1 MVLSYY
7 RKEKSYNC
15 YINLKK
21 EVLCSVV
28 SYAKELNMEWKIP
41 GTALKWDRNKVDAF
55 EPQLKS
61 MFMLG
66 GVLLSQV
73 TSLTGLEGHMVQN
86 WVKRGFLSPPENKR
100 YSLNQLCRIININM
114 LKNALPLEKICGLLT
129 YINGD
134 LDDES
139 DDIIDDS
146 TLYFTFL
153 KLAARAKS
161 IDDEGNWQEAL
172 SETLK
177 DYSEPY
183 KGAKKRVEE
192 VLKIMVIAYIA
203 SRFKTTAE
211 NMVENLNI

>member
-1 MVLSYY
+1 MQCS
-7 RKEKSYNC
+7 
-15 YINLKK
+15 IN
-21 EVLCSVV
+21 
-28 SYAKELNMEWKIP
+28 AKELNMEWRIP
-41 GTALKWDRNKVDAF
+41 GTALKWDRDKVDTF

-86 WVKRGFLSPPENKR
+86 WDKRGFLSPPENKH

-153 KLAARAKS
+153 KLAAKAKS

>member
-1 MVLSYY
+1 MQCS
-7 RKEKSYNC
+7 
-15 YINLKK
+15 IN
-21 EVLCSVV
+21 
-28 SYAKELNMEWKIP
+28 AKESNMEWRIP
-41 GTALKWDRNKVDAF
+41 GTALKWDRDKVDTF

-86 WVKRGFLSPPENKR
+86 WDKRGFLSPPENKH

-153 KLAARAKS
+153 KLAAKAKS

>member
-153 KLAARAKS
+153 KLAAKAKS

>member
-1 MVLSYY
+1 MQCS
-7 RKEKSYNC
+7 
-15 YINLKK
+15 IN
-21 EVLCSVV
+21 
-28 SYAKELNMEWKIP
+28 AKELNMEWIIP
-41 GTALKWDRNKVDAF
+41 GTALKWDRDKVDTF

-86 WVKRGFLSPPENKR
+86 WVKRGFLSPPENKH